1 MKPIVAITLG
11 DACGIGPE
19 VVFKALSRED
29 VRAAC
34 RPLVVGA
41 LPIAERARAAFA
53 PSLKLQRIGDSAQAQ
68 FADGVIDC
76 LDLQNL
82 DVSDAPY
89 GHHSPKAGKAAAEF
103 AVKAGELALRK
114 AVDAIATAPLN
125 KEAMRAGGV
134 HYIGHTE
141 LYQELAGNPPVAT
154 MLISGQL
161 RVVHVVQ
168 HASLVESIRRITR
181 ENVLH
186 TIRATDAGMKQLGF
200 KSPRLGV
207 CGLNPH
213 NGEGGLMG
221 REEIDTIAPAVQDA
235 QRAGI
240 DAQGPFA
247 ADSIFFRAVRAN
259 PAPFDKLR
267 VQNQHGELV
276 EPRGE
281 FDCIVAML
289 HDQGHIAIKTFG
301 FDESITVTL
310 GLPFIRTSADHGT
323 AFDIAGKGIANA
335 TSMAEAIKLAAQ
347 LAKGKRE
354 V

>member
-1 MKPIVAITLG
+1 MTMKPIIAITLG
-11 DACGIGPE
+11 DACGVGPE
-19 VVFKALSRED
+19 VVFKALMRDD
-29 VRAAC
+29 VRDVC
-34 RPLVVGA
+34 RPIVIGA
-41 LPIAERARAAFA
+41 LSLIERTRAAFA
-53 PSLKLQRIGDSAQAQ
+53 PSLQLRCITDSAQAQ
-68 FADGVIDC
+68 FAAGVIDC

-82 DVSDAPY
+82 DVNDAPY
-89 GHHSPKAGKAAAEF
+89 GQHSPKAGRAAAEF
-103 AVKAGELALRK
+103 AVKAGELALQK
-114 AVDAIATAPLN
+114 QVDAIATAPLN

-181 ENVLH
+181 ENILH
-186 TIRATDAGMKQLGF
+186 TIRATEAGMKQLGF
-200 KSPRLGV
+200 KHPRLGV

-221 REEIDTIAPAVQDA
+221 YEEIEVIAPAVQDA
-235 QRAGI
+235 QREGI

-247 ADSIFFRAVRAN
+247 ADSIFFRA
-259 PAPFDKLR
+259 LR
-267 VQNQHGELV
+267 GTY
-276 EPRGE
+276 
-281 FDCIVAML
+281 DCIVAML

-347 LAKGKRE
+347 LAMGKRQL
-354 V
+354 